1 MQSTFISFE
10 SLIHHFNLRGENKQ
24 FSLKYAFL
32 TELVKFLS
40 EQRCLK
46 VVKPCVHFAEQQKR
60 KRLGLNTAQKFR
72 VLRCEIS

>member
-46 VVKPCVHFAEQQKR
+46 VVKPRVHFAE
-60 KRLGLNTAQKFR
+60 
-72 VLRCEIS
+72 

>member
-10 SLIHHFNLRGENKQ
+10 SLIHHFILRGENKQ

-46 VVKPCVHFAEQQKR
+46 VVKPCVHFAELLLAKEEEVRFVSSTKVQ
-60 KRLGLNTAQKFR
+60 AI
-72 VLRCEIS
+72 EM

>member
-10 SLIHHFNLRGENKQ
+10 SLIHHFNLRGKNKP

-46 VVKPCVHFAEQQKR
+46 VVKLRVHFAE
-60 KRLGLNTAQKFR
+60 
-72 VLRCEIS
+72 